1 MHIELGSGVA
11 GYATARRLYFLAE
24 RVSLI
29 KLLVLPEKAHV
40 EVVDVSESL

>member
-1 MHIELGSGVA
+1 MQPGSLVA

-24 RVSLI
+24 EVSPI
-29 KLLVLPEKAHV
+29 RPLVLPEKADV